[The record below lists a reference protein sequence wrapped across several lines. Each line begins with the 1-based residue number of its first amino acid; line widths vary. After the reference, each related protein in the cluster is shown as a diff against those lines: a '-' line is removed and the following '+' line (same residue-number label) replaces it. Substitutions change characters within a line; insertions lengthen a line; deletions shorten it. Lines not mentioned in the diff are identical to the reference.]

1 MKARIFTHITV
12 LTLATLIVSCSSNS
26 ESNIEEAS
34 TALVESEEIAAADC
48 FDSYYQ
54 VDEVTDYDLDEEDV
68 DLSAEMTY
76 HTTDG
81 NIIYVSRDAY
91 GNISAHDLNGN
102 YISGYSDQYGN
113 TTLHDLN
120 GNYVYSYTDDYG
132 NTTSH
137 DLNGNYSY
145 SYTDDYGY
153 TTGHDLNG
161 NYYSA
166 YTDDYGY
173 TTITSY

>member
-1 MKARIFTHITV
+1 MKAKIFTHFTV
-12 LTLATLIVSCSSNS
+12 LTLAVLIVSCSGNS
-26 ESNIEEAS
+26 EANSEETS
-34 TALVESEEIAAADC
+34 TALVESEETAFADC
-48 FDSYYQ
+48 FDSYE
-54 VDEVTDYDLDEEDV
+54 VDEVAYCDVDDEEV
-68 DLSAEMTY
+68 DMSVEITY
-76 HTTDG
+76 YTADG

>member
-1 MKARIFTHITV
+1 MKSKIILRITE
-12 LTLATLIVSCSSNS
+12 LALSMLIASCSDNS
-26 ESNIEEAS
+26 ETSTSVES
-34 TALVESEEIAAADC
+34 TAFVESEDIAVAGYFESYEDDEI
-48 FDSYYQ
+48 
-54 VDEVTDYDLDEEDV
+54 EDYDFEDEEIDM
-68 DLSAEMTY
+68 SAEMTY
-76 HTTDG
+76 HTSNG

-102 YISGYSDQYGN
+102 YINGYSDQYGN